1 MLLLLFGKIFVLQS
15 KLCVLSL
22 EMLLVR
28 QRVLQLA
35 VIIAEPSRLKC
46 QADIKSL
53 NDEISDY
60 LSEREVGVRM

>member
-1 MLLLLFGKIFVLQS
+1 
-15 KLCVLSL
+15 
-22 EMLLVR
+22 MLLVR